1 MELSTIIEGVNGTGK
16 SRKAG
21 RRRETP
27 EVLGRETEGYGKWNK
42 PKEIILYYSYLQ
54 YAFISVTSQLII
66 PYAFKKQ
73 QFRIVPK

>member
-21 RRRETP
+21 RKRETP

-42 PKEIILYYSYLQ
+42 PKEIILYYSCNMLSFQ
-54 YAFISVTSQLII
+54 
-66 PYAFKKQ
+66 
-73 QFRIVPK
+73 